1 MARLIVPL
9 ETVSEALQSAEKDA
23 ANLVRGLSP
32 KQGDWR
38 PYAHSWSIRQ
48 CLDHLAK
55 TNVTYARA
63 LEQAVSRSKGSGGR
77 TSELAPGW
85 FARWFIAQMEPPVR
99 KKFKTFAIV
108 APAGTGS
115 VRDAL
120 KAFET
125 SHELLRRMLESAAT
139 VDFNRVRF
147 RNPFVSLF
155 RFSIATGLLIVNAHD
170 RRHLWQARQIAE
182 MAEFPRS

>member
-9 ETVSEALQSAEKDA
+9 ETVSEALQAVEKDA
-23 ANLVRGLSP
+23 ANLIRGLST

-38 PYAHSWSIRQ
+38 PYEHSWSIRQ

-55 TNVTYARA
+55 TNATYAAA
-63 LEQAVSRSKGSGGR
+63 LQEAVSRSKASGR

-99 KKFKTFAIV
+99 TKFKTFAIV

-115 VRDAL
+115 VQDAL
-120 KAFET
+120 KAFEM
-125 SHELLRRMLESAAT
+125 SHEPLRRVLESAAG

-147 RNPFVSLF
+147 RNPFVPLL

-170 RRHLWQARQIAE
+170 RRHLWQAKQIAE